1 MVPHLPTAHP
11 TSSPVLLPLIG
22 LTYFTQYLVTYRA
35 NPGEMCEKL
44 QGATG
49 HSQGAVS
56 AVVAT
61 ASTSIKPYFGPK
73 HEQAPA
79 GELAAHSL
87 SRVRAP
93 SGLDQSKTPFSQCKL
108 VFSARFLGVGVP
120 YHSDYLRGMTEKI
133 FEEDLAGEE
142 PWKKEGLG
150 ADLRELT
157 MSVTRSLD
165 EQISTR
171 SLHWAKATNLP
182 ETTTRAIAF
191 GSRVGP
197 MTVRNLNGRG
207 KVQKEERSSKDFML
221 GLMKTSDGK
230 IHLNTAFSRLLGKP
244 PIMVAGMIPTTVK
257 AGFVS
262 AILAA
267 GYHELAGGGHYNAA
281 ALREKFLWQ
290 ELCRESLPIEGFSV
304 AAGIPSTEKAA
315 EIAASRPSS
324 YPSTGTD
331 GRTGGHHSYVD
342 FHQPI
347 LSTYS
352 CIRQHANLS
361 LVAGSGFGGADDVW
375 PYLTGGANTSVKDLI
390 VSARGVDD
398 AQWEGT
404 YAKETG
410 GILTVKS
417 ELGEPIH
424 KEFDETVFRMPKEKR
439 AAWLAERRA
448 EIIAKLNK
456 DFAKPQ

>member
-1 MVPHLPTAHP
+1 MPHLPTAHP
-11 TSSPVLLPLIG
+11 ASSPVLLPLIG
-22 LTYFTQYLVTYRA
+22 LTYFTQHLVTYRA
-35 NPGEMCEKL
+35 NPSEMCEKL

-56 AVVAT
+56 AIVAT
-61 ASTSIKPYFGPK
+61 ASTSIEPYFGPK

-142 PWKKEGLG
+142 PWKKEDLG

-157 MSVTRSLD
+157 TSVTRSLD

-171 SLHWAKATNLP
+171 PLHWAKATNLP
-182 ETTTRAIAF
+182 ETTTRAIDF
-191 GSRVGP
+191 GSSVGP

-244 PIMVAGMIPTTVK
+244 PIMVAGMTPTTVK

-267 GYHELAGGGHYNAA
+267 GYHELAGGGHYNAT
-281 ALREKFLWQ
+281 ALREKVTENRARFLPGAGLTPNSFYINPRQFGFQFPLWQ
-290 ELCRESLPIEGFSV
+290 ELCREGLPIEGFSV

-331 GRTGGHHSYVD
+331 GRTGGHHSCVN

-352 CIRQHANLS
+352 SIRQHANLS

-375 PYLTGGANTSVKDLI
+375 PYLTGDWSVERFGMQPMPFDGFPFA
-390 VSARGVDD
+390 SPSQEARTR
-398 AQWEGT
+398 T

-417 ELGEPIH
+417 KLG
-424 KEFDETVFRMPKEKR
+424 
-439 AAWLAERRA
+439 
-448 EIIAKLNK
+448 
-456 DFAKPQ
+456 